1 MWRDYIRVNIS
12 MLAAIAVAF
21 PVSAAAADVLSD
33 AEPHLNA
40 TYTTIADYAA
50 YLGTFGIMF
59 YATNRHRYRQ
69 AAIDDRAPR
78 ARLRSDL
85 KKIITSLGIAEI
97 VYGVARWVM
106 QYYLLDVWQYEPYV
120 ASVAAQAVAV
130 AIYVMVMNLGIMA
143 TKMYQG
149 NNDDH
154 KQD

>member
-1 MWRDYIRVNIS
+1 MLHDYIRVNIS

-78 ARLRSDL
+78 LRSDL
-85 KKIITSLGIAEI
+85 KKIIASLGIAEI

-106 QYYLLDVWQYEPYV
+106 QYYLLDMWQYEPYV
-120 ASVAAQAVAV
+120 ASVAAQTVAV
-130 AIYVMVMNLGIMA
+130 AIYVMVMNLSIKA
-143 TKMYQG
+143 TRMYQSD
-149 NNDDH
+149 NDDH
-154 KQD
+154 KKD